1 MGCYLFVNILR
12 RVKMNLV
19 KEFDESLK
27 TENLLNISKMA
38 WEKLFNALDSYSTI
52 FIDLMYSQ
60 GEFLKKIKEALE
72 KEELEKKEDRFKY
85 CSEAVKFAVNTIIKC
100 LKIDPDYDSSKDSF
114 LDILKHFIH
123 YLSNPKE
130 RKILDNILSSNNLVK
145 LSGKINDIIVFYSTD
160 LEKED
165 REALKNLHSD
175 LTMNL
180 SKLRKLLIIYNGIR
194 PNKAVFGAKEALGTW
209 IKSDQNF
216 KDDTLNEW
224 EREIQKWKKDPN
236 YFENK

>member
-1 MGCYLFVNILR
+1 MGLNEDFEEIL
-12 RVKMNLV
+12 
-19 KEFDESLK
+19 KE
-27 TENLLNISKMA
+27 ENLLNISKRA
-38 WEKLFNALDSYSTI
+38 WEELFKALDSYSTI
-52 FIDLMYSQ
+52 FVDLMYSQ
-60 GEFLKKIKEALE
+60 GEYLKKINEALN
-72 KEELEKKEDRFKY
+72 KEELEEKEDRFKY

-100 LKIDPDYDSSKDSF
+100 LKINPGYDSSKDSF

-130 RKILDNILSSNNLVK
+130 RKILNNILSSNNLVK
-145 LSGKINDIIVFYSTD
+145 LSGKINNIIVFYSTD

-165 REALKNLHSD
+165 REALKDLHND
-175 LTMNL
+175 LAMNL
-180 SKLRKLLIIYNGIR
+180 YKLRGLLVVYNGIR
-194 PNKAVFGAKEALGTW
+194 PMNKAVFGAKEALGKW

-216 KDDTLNEW
+216 KDDILKEW